1 MHRSAIATSIV
12 HPAAGP
18 DSLDVQSTPPTAV
31 AYRDILMQGTLA
43 LTTVE
48 QLQALAHPLRQRVL
62 RLLAGEP
69 RTNKQLASRLD
80 TSPGKLHFH
89 VRELEKAGLIAL
101 VEERPKGGI
110 IEKYYQATAQN
121 FTLEL
126 PIGKQA
132 MIDGFTT
139 ATLEA
144 ASQEY
149 ARAVAHFRKQPSVT
163 SLHHAEARLS
173 EAQVTRIKAL
183 LDTIAAEMNDS
194 DDEALCPE
202 DHAYIFTSLFHTMA
216 DSQTDPETQI
226 P

>member
-1 MHRSAIATSIV
+1 
-12 HPAAGP
+12 
-18 DSLDVQSTPPTAV
+18 
-31 AYRDILMQGTLA
+31 MQGTLA

-62 RLLAGEP
+62 RLLGGEP

-121 FTLEL
+121 YTLDL
-126 PIGKQA
+126 PIGDRT
-132 MIDGFTT
+132 MIDGTLTT

-144 ASQEY
+144 ARQEY
-149 ARAVAHFRKQPSVT
+149 ARAVAYFRQPPTVT
-163 SLHHAEARLS
+163 TLSHAEARLTD
-173 EAQVTRIKAL
+173 EQVTRIKAL
-183 LDTIAAEMNDS
+183 LAAISNEMEADVDP
-194 DDEALCPE
+194 DDPDARP
-202 DHAYIFTSLFHTMA
+202 YIFTALFHTMA
-216 DSQTDPETQI
+216 DPNSGH
-226 P
+226 

>member
-1 MHRSAIATSIV
+1 MN
-12 HPAAGP
+12 
-18 DSLDVQSTPPTAV
+18 
-31 AYRDILMQGTLA
+31 GTLA

-62 RLLAGEP
+62 RLLGGEP

-126 PIGKQA
+126 PIGNQE
-132 MIDGFTT
+132 MIDGTLPT

-144 ASQEY
+144 ARQEY
-149 ARAVAHFRKQPSVT
+149 ARAVAHFRTPPSVT

-173 EAQVTRIKAL
+173 EERVARITSL
-183 LDTIAAEMNDS
+183 LEAIATEMSDS
-194 DDEALCPE
+194 GHDAGLSNSRP
-202 DHAYIFTSLFHTMA
+202 YIFTGLFHTMA
-216 DSQTDPETQI
+216 DPNPDPD
-226 P
+226 PPV